1 MASLA
6 SRIDAAAGSA
16 LADKRIVGAV
26 VVVMRDGAVAH
37 HGAYGLADR
46 EAGIAMKPDALFRLA
61 SITKPMVTT
70 AAMRMIELGQLSLEG
85 AVTDFLPDFRPKLA
99 DGTAPTITVR
109 HLLTHTAGLAYD
121 FLQPMDGPYT
131 RLRVSAGADQPG
143 LTLQENLAR
152 MTQAGLMF
160 PPGAKWLYSVALDVL
175 GAILQKAGG
184 ATLGE
189 LVARHVTAPMAMKDT
204 AFHVVDR
211 ARLVPPYSNAAPEP
225 VRVTEGHK
233 QPFIPGCAPISTSLA
248 RALDANAFPA
258 GGSGMNGSALDIAR
272 FLDAIRAGGAPMVSP
287 ATTAAMMANQ
297 IGALRILFDPTGS
310 TAFGYGGAVVLNP
323 AATGSPLSPGTWRW
337 GGVWGH
343 SWFVDPAR
351 RMTIVN
357 LTNTM
362 LEGMNGQLPLD
373 VQAAAAA

>member
-1 MASLA
+1 MTRLA

-26 VVVMRDGAVAH
+26 IVVMQDGAVTH

-46 EAGIAMKPDALFRLA
+46 EAGIAMQPDALFRLA
-61 SITKPMVTT
+61 SITKPIVTT

-99 DGTAPTITVR
+99 DGTAPVITMR

-121 FLQPMDGPYT
+121 FLQPVDGPYT

-143 LTLQENLAR
+143 LTMAENLAR
-152 MTQAGLMF
+152 MTEAGLMF
-160 PPGAKWLYSVALDVL
+160 PPGAKWLYSVATDVL
-175 GAILQKAGG
+175 GAVLQKAGG
-184 ATLGE
+184 ASLGE
-189 LVARHVTAPMAMKDT
+189 IVARHVTAPMDMKDT

-211 ARLVPPYSNAAPEP
+211 ARLAQPYSNAAPEP
-225 VRVTEGHK
+225 MRVVEGHK
-233 QPFIPGCAPISTSLA
+233 QPFIPGFAPISTSLE
-248 RALDANAFPA
+248 RAFNTKAFQS
-258 GGSGMNGSALDIAR
+258 GGGGMSGAALDIAR
-272 FLDAIRAGGAPMVSP
+272 FLDAVRAGGGPMVSP
-287 ATTAAMMANQ
+287 PTASAMMSNQ
-297 IGALRILFDPTGS
+297 IGPLRVLFDPSGS
-310 TAFGYGGAVVLNP
+310 TAFGFGGAVLLNP
-323 AATGSPLSPGTWRW
+323 AGTGSPLSPGTWQW

-343 SWFVDPAR
+343 SWNVDPAR

-362 LEGMNGQLPLD
+362 LEGMNGRHPRD
-373 VQAAAAA
+373 VQIAATA

>member
-1 MASLA
+1 MTSLA

-26 VVVMRDGAVAH
+26 ILVMRDGAVAH
-37 HGAYGLADR
+37 HAAYGLADR
-46 EAGIAMKPDALFRLA
+46 EAGVAMKPDALFRLA

-70 AAMRMIELGQLSLEG
+70 AAMRMIELGELSLEG
-85 AVTDFLPDFRPKLA
+85 AVTDFLPEFRPELA
-99 DGTAPTITVR
+99 DGTAPAIR
-109 HLLTHTAGLAYD
+109 ILHLLTHTSGLAYD
-121 FLQPMDGPYT
+121 LLQPLDGPYT
-131 RLRVSAGADQPG
+131 RLRVSAGLDQPV

-152 MTQAGLMF
+152 MTEAGLMF
-160 PPGAKWLYSVALDVL
+160 PPGSRWLYSVAIDVL
-175 GAILQKAGG
+175 GAVLQKAGG

-211 ARLVPPYSNAAPEP
+211 ARLVQPYSNAAPEP

-233 QPFIPGCAPISTSLA
+233 QPFIPGCAPISYSLE
-248 RALDANAFPA
+248 RTFNAQAFQS
-258 GGSGMNGSALDIAR
+258 GGGGMNGSALDIAR

-362 LEGMNGQLPLD
+362 LEGMNGRLPLD